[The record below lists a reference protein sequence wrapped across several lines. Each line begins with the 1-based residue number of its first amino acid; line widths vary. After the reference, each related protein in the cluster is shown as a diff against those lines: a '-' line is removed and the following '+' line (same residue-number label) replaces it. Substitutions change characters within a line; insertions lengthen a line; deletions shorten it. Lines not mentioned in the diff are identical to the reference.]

1 MRKLITNKGA
11 GIGDRQCPVL
21 CWEHLLLAFKM
32 IMCSFLHPRQLRNG
46 NLLEVQI
53 FRPDLRP
60 ILKHWIRGCV
70 QRLSYLCCNLP
81 SRWFWSALKCEN
93 HYIQTFP
100 GKNYRL
106 KERQELKWGRGEG
119 RMVYREPESQVVGR
133 DLGRQN
139 SGRHRRVLEKRAW
152 AQGQ

>member
-32 IMCSFLHPRQLRNG
+32 LMCSFLHPRQLRNG

-70 QRLSYLCCNLP
+70 ETLSYLCCNLP
-81 SRWFWSALKCEN
+81 SRWFWSALNCEN

-139 SGRHRRVLEKRAW
+139 SGR
-152 AQGQ
+152 QGEC